1 MYFHGEII
9 MNPINHEIANILR
22 EKFKTM
28 QSDHLV
34 KIPSERTLEQRLGVG
49 RQRIRAVIHQLA
61 SEGLL
66 IRQEGKETY
75 ITPIVKNKY
84 LNLICSPDIK
94 SNDPFYNNLLVELT
108 NYAAKNSVNI
118 IPLNMDTLK
127 NGFSHSPLLTVGR
140 FRDEDLNELKKNF
153 HIFVAFEDYPEHD
166 DFVQIFFN
174 HTKIGFNAAKVLHEH
189 NHANVI
195 HLTGPNKYAS
205 SNCRRIGFIR
215 GAQKYSMNY
224 EIVSG
229 KMNFQGGY
237 KAGSAIAGLV
247 REGYTAVFVANDWM
261 AVGLMQYLKE
271 NGIRIPGDVSIIS
284 VDNIALA
291 GQISPG
297 LTTYSLD
304 MKIMIAEFFSL
315 LNNIPADPEEIEE
328 SEENTYSKKITLQ
341 PVLITRESLAKVK
354 GG

>member
-1 MYFHGEII
+1 

-28 QSDHLV
+28 QSDQLV

-49 RQRIRAVIHQLA
+49 RQRIRAVINQLA

-66 IRQEGKETY
+66 IRHEGKETY

-108 NYAAKNSVNI
+108 NYAAKESVNI
-118 IPLNMDTLK
+118 TPLNMGTLK
-127 NGFSHSPLLTVGR
+127 NGFAHSPLLTIGR
-140 FRDEDLNELKKNF
+140 FCEEDLSELKKNF
-153 HIFVAFEDYPEHD
+153 HIFVAFEDYPEHE
-166 DFVQIFFN
+166 DFVQIFFD

-189 NHANVI
+189 YHAKVI

-205 SNCRRIGFIR
+205 SNCRRNGFIK
-215 GAQKYSMNY
+215 GAQKYSMNF

-237 KAGSAIAGLV
+237 KAGPVIARLV
-247 REGYTAVFVANDWM
+247 REQGFTAVFVVNDWM
-261 AVGLMQYLKE
+261 AVGLMQALKE
-271 NGIRIPGDVSIIS
+271 NGLRIPTDVSIIS

-291 GQISPG
+291 SQISPG

-315 LNNIPADPEEIEE
+315 LNNIPTDPEDIED
-328 SEENTYSKKITLQ
+328 NFYGKKVTLQ
-341 PVLITRESLAKVK
+341 PVLITRDSLGKAK
-354 GG
+354 GF